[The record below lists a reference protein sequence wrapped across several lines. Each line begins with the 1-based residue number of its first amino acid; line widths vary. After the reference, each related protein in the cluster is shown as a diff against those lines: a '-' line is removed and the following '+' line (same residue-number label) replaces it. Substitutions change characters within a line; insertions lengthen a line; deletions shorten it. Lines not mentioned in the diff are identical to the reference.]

1 LAGDSDFGDDA
12 QLGCDAGGAVKRRLL
27 RAWLYGTR
35 RVRAEEGSA
44 IVEFAFSFMILC
56 TMLFGI
62 MEMALCFY
70 TFNFV
75 AETARD
81 ATRYASVRGSKCLGF
96 SDCPNITQGQ
106 LTTYVTNLAY
116 PGIDPNAL
124 NVTLSTPSGSSP
136 GNPVQ
141 VTVSYQFPLA
151 VPFLFRNT
159 WTLTAT
165 SQMVI
170 SQ

>member
-1 LAGDSDFGDDA
+1 M
-12 QLGCDAGGAVKRRLL
+12 KRYFLK
-27 RAWLYGTR
+27 AWLYSTR
-35 RVRAEEGSA
+35 RVRAEGGSS

-56 TMLFGI
+56 AMLFGI
-62 MEMALCFY
+62 MELALCFY

-75 AETARD
+75 AETARE
-81 ATRYASVRGSKCLGF
+81 ATRYASVRGSKCSGF

-106 LTTYVTNLAY
+106 LKTYITNLAY
-116 PGIDPNAL
+116 PGIDPSAL
-124 NVTLSTPSGSSP
+124 SVTLSRPSGSVP

-159 WTLTAT
+159 WTLTST